1 MKGLCRGRTSNAATM
16 GTLGH
21 LGHRG
26 RKMGRGTKPE
36 DHYRTTWEFDRICDC
51 PRKKTLLTKTKQSF
65 SQHVTGSQKPQSLRE
80 MNNLIKE
87 QSGHIHRHQQDR
99 ALESY
104 PVGKNLNSGKRHL
117 MGDVH
122 RHGVN

>member
-1 MKGLCRGRTSNAATM
+1 MKRQWEHWGIWGTGEGRWD
-16 GTLGH
+16 G
-21 LGHRG
+21 G
-26 RKMGRGTKPE
+26 RSQRI
-36 DHYRTTWEFDRICDC
+36 TTE
-51 PRKKTLLTKTKQSF
+51 PPGSLTEYVTVQEKKTLLTKTKQSF

-99 ALESY
+99 ASESY